1 MGSGEEEDW
10 LLLNEVDAG
19 FNLHHIEVGKMEKRL
34 ISQLSWSPSGTY
46 LATTYD
52 KLIIWQLSGGV
63 LSMFRTY

>member
-1 MGSGEEEDW
+1 MSLSSKNVLAMGSGEEEDW

-19 FNLHHIEVGKMEKRL
+19 FNLHPIEVGKMEKRL

-52 KLIIWQLSGGV
+52 KLIIW
-63 LSMFRTY
+63 